1 MDLEIRMNSLGGGIV
16 NKKDMT
22 EQDIRTKYI
31 TPAILSAGWDRDL
44 QMREEVSFT
53 NGKVI
58 VRRKTVKRGEKKRAD
73 YVLYWKPNIP
83 IAIVEA
89 KDNKHSV
96 GDGMEQAL
104 EYAEI
109 LDIPFVFT
117 SNGDGFMFYDKT
129 AQEGKVQTELTL
141 DKFPSPDELWHKYKL
156 FKNIDDEADKIVSQE
171 YYFNPNN
178 NRRPRYYQCNAVN
191 RTIEAIANGQN
202 RILLVMATGTGK
214 TYTAFQIIYRLWK
227 AKSKKRILFLADRN
241 VLVDDPMR
249 KDFKFFNADTNNRK
263 MIKIK
268 NRDANKAYEMY
279 FAIYQGVTG
288 KEGFSDTYKDFSPD
302 FFDLIVVD
310 ECHRGSAKDNSAW
323 RKILEYFKNATQIG
337 MTATPK
343 ETKDTSNIEYFGEPI
358 YTYSLKQ
365 GIEDGFLAPYK
376 VIRVGID
383 KDLEGYRPTKGKTD
397 KYGYEIEDREYNVK
411 DYDRNLVLEQRTE
424 LVAKRV
430 TEFLKKNNSRFAKTI
445 FFCVD
450 QNHAQR
456 MAQALRNENADLVNQ
471 NYKYVMQMTSDSE
484 GVEELDNFM
493 NPEETYPVLV
503 TTSKLLTTGVD
514 VDTCK
519 FIILD
524 SNINSMTEFKQI
536 IGRGTRINEE
546 HDKLYFTIIDFRNV
560 TKLFAD
566 KDFDGEPVKIKE
578 TDGEIPLEDTEE
590 IPVEDEPNTDTP
602 ENEDEKD
609 TPSDV
614 SFDPNDDNDKTKRT
628 KYFVDDVPV
637 SIINERVQYLDANGK
652 LITESLVDYTKKNIR
667 KEYATLDEFLQK
679 WNSAGKKTAI
689 IKELEE
695 KGIFFDELQE
705 EVSKDLDPF
714 DLICHIAFD
723 MPPLTR
729 KERANNVKK
738 RNYFG
743 KYNDVAR
750 QVLEALLDKYA
761 NEGLKNIESIEIL
774 KVPDMARFGTL
785 VEIIKSFGNKD
796 KFMEA
801 ITELERELYVA

>member
-1 MDLEIRMNSLGGGIV
+1 M

-73 YVLYWKPNIP
+73 YILYWKPNIP

-89 KDNKHSV
+89 KDNKHSI

-129 AQEGKVQTELTL
+129 IQEGKVQTELPL
-141 DKFPSPDELWHKYKL
+141 DEFPSPEELWNKYKI

-178 NRRPRYYQCNAVN
+178 NRKPRYYQCNAVN

-202 RILLVMATGTGK
+202 RILLIMATGTGK

-227 AKSKKRILFLADRN
+227 ARSKKRILFLADRN
-241 VLVDDPMR
+241 ILVDDPMR
-249 KDFKFFNADTNNRK
+249 KDFKFFNADSNNRK
-263 MIKIK
+263 MTKIK

-288 KEGFSDTYKDFSPD
+288 KEGFADTYKEFSPD

-323 RKILEYFKNATQIG
+323 RKILEYFKSATQIG

-376 VIRVGID
+376 VVRVGID

-456 MAQALRNENADLVNQ
+456 MAQALRNENADLVSQ

-493 NPEETYPVLV
+493 DPEETYPVLV

-514 VDTCK
+514 VDTCR
-519 FIILD
+519 FIVLD

-546 HDKLYFTIIDFRNV
+546 QDKLYFTIIDFRNV

-578 TDGEIPLEDTEE
+578 TDGEIPLEDAEE

-602 ENEDEKD
+602 ESADKKD
-609 TPSDV
+609 TPPDV

-667 KEYATLDEFLQK
+667 KEYATLDAFLQK
-679 WNSAGKKTAI
+679 WNSADKKTAI
-689 IKELEE
+689 IKELEA

-761 NEGLKNIESIEIL
+761 NEGLENIESIEIL

-785 VEIIKSFGNKD
+785 VEIINSFGSKNK
-796 KFMEA
+796 FLEA

>member
-73 YVLYWKPNIP
+73 YILYWKPNIP

-89 KDNKHSV
+89 KDNKHNI

-117 SNGDGFMFYDKT
+117 SNGDGFIFFDKT
-129 AQEGKVQTELTL
+129 IQEGKVQTELSL
-141 DKFPSPDELWHKYKL
+141 DEFPSPEELWNKYKS

-178 NRRPRYYQCNAVN
+178 NRKPRYYQCNAVN

-202 RILLVMATGTGK
+202 RILLIMATGTGK

-227 AKSKKRILFLADRN
+227 ARRKKRILFLADRN
-241 VLVDDPMR
+241 ILVDDPMR
-249 KDFKFFNADTNNRK
+249 KDFKFFNADSNNRK
-263 MIKIK
+263 MTKIK

-288 KEGFSDTYKDFSPD
+288 KEGFADTYKEFSPD

-323 RKILEYFKNATQIG
+323 RKILEYFKSATQIG

-376 VIRVGID
+376 VVRVGID

-456 MAQALRNENADLVNQ
+456 MAQALRNENADLVSQ

-493 NPEETYPVLV
+493 DPEETYPVLV

-514 VDTCK
+514 VDTCR
-519 FIILD
+519 FIVLD

-578 TDGEIPLEDTEE
+578 TDGEIPLEETEE
-590 IPVEDEPNTDTP
+590 IPIEDEPNTDTP
-602 ENEDEKD
+602 ENEDAKD
-609 TPSDV
+609 TPPDV

-628 KYFVDDVPV
+628 KYYVDDVPV

-667 KEYATLDEFLQK
+667 KEYATLDDFLQN
-679 WNSAGKKTAI
+679 WNSADKKTAI
-689 IKELEE
+689 IKELEA

-761 NEGLKNIESIEIL
+761 NEGLENIESIEIL

-785 VEIIKSFGNKD
+785 VEIINSFGSKNK
-796 KFMEA
+796 FLEA

>member
-1 MDLEIRMNSLGGGIV
+1 M

-73 YVLYWKPNIP
+73 YILYWKPNIP

-89 KDNKHSV
+89 KDNKHSI

-129 AQEGKVQTELTL
+129 IQEGKVQTELPL
-141 DKFPSPDELWHKYKL
+141 DEFPSPEELWNKYKI

-178 NRRPRYYQCNAVN
+178 NRKPRYYQCNAVN

-202 RILLVMATGTGK
+202 RILLIMATGTGK

-227 AKSKKRILFLADRN
+227 ARSKKRILFLADRN
-241 VLVDDPMR
+241 ILVDDPMR
-249 KDFKFFNADTNNRK
+249 KDFKFFNADSNNRK
-263 MIKIK
+263 MTKIK

-288 KEGFSDTYKDFSPD
+288 KEGFADTYKEFSPD

-323 RKILEYFKNATQIG
+323 RKILEYFKSATQIG

-376 VIRVGID
+376 VVRVGID

-456 MAQALRNENADLVNQ
+456 MAQALRNENADLVSQ

-493 NPEETYPVLV
+493 DPEETYPVLV

-514 VDTCK
+514 VDTCR
-519 FIILD
+519 FIVLD

-590 IPVEDEPNTDTP
+590 IPVEDEPKTDPP
-602 ENEDEKD
+602 ENEDAKD
-609 TPSDV
+609 TPPDV

-628 KYFVDDVPV
+628 KYYVDDVPV

-667 KEYATLDEFLQK
+667 KEYATLDDFLQK
-679 WNSAGKKTAI
+679 WNSADKKTAI
-689 IKELEE
+689 IKELEA

-761 NEGLKNIESIEIL
+761 NEGLENIESIEIL

-785 VEIIKSFGNKD
+785 VEIINSFGSKNK
-796 KFMEA
+796 FLEA

>member
-1 MDLEIRMNSLGGGIV
+1 MS
-16 NKKDMT
+16 

-31 TPAILSAGWDRDL
+31 TPAILSSGWDRDL

-58 VRRKTVKRGEKKRAD
+58 VRRKKVKRGEKKRAD
-73 YVLYWKPNIP
+73 YILYWKPNIP

-89 KDNKHSV
+89 KDNKHSI

-129 AQEGKVQTELTL
+129 VKEGKVQTELAL
-141 DKFPSPDELWHKYKL
+141 DEFPSPEELWQKYKA
-156 FKNIDDEADKIVSQE
+156 FKNINDEADKIVSQE

-178 NRRPRYYQCNAVN
+178 NRKPRYYQCNAIN
-191 RTIEAIANGQN
+191 RTIEAIANGQD

-227 AKSKKRILFLADRN
+227 SRTKKRILFLADRN
-241 VLVDDPMR
+241 ILVDDPMR
-249 KDFKFFNADTNNRK
+249 KDFKFFNADINNRI
-263 MIKIK
+263 MTKIK
-268 NRDANKAYEMY
+268 NGVANKAYEMY
-279 FAIYQGVTG
+279 FAIYQGVSG
-288 KEGFSDTYKDFSPD
+288 KEGFADTYKEFSPD
-302 FFDLIVVD
+302 FFDLIIVD

-343 ETKDTSNIEYFGEPI
+343 ETKDISNIEYFGEPI

-376 VIRVGID
+376 VVRVGID

-456 MAQALRNENADLVNQ
+456 MAQALRNENADLISQ
-471 NYKYVMQMTSDSE
+471 NYKYVVQMTSDSE
-484 GVEELDNFM
+484 GVKELENFM
-493 NPEETYPVLV
+493 DPEETYPVLV

-514 VDTCK
+514 VETCK
-519 FIILD
+519 FIVLD

-546 HDKLYFTIIDFRNV
+546 QEKLYFTIIDFRNV

-566 KDFDGEPVKIKE
+566 KDFDGDPVKIKE
-578 TDGEIPLEDTEE
+578 TDGEIPIEDTEE
-590 IPVEDEPNTDTP
+590 IPVSDEEDTDTP
-602 ENEDEKD
+602 ENGGDDKYMPPD
-609 TPSDV
+609 VTFNSD
-614 SFDPNDDNDKTKRT
+614 DDNDKSRPR
-628 KYFVDDVPV
+628 KYFVDDVSV

-667 KEYATLDEFLQK
+667 KEYATLDEFLQR
-679 WNSAGKKTAI
+679 WNSEDKKTAV
-689 IKELEE
+689 IKELEA

-761 NEGLKNIESIEIL
+761 NEGLENIESIEIL

-785 VEIIKSFGNKD
+785 VEIINSFGSKNK
-796 KFMEA
+796 FLEA

>member
-1 MDLEIRMNSLGGGIV
+1 M

-129 AQEGKVQTELTL
+129 TQEGKVQTELTL

-288 KEGFSDTYKDFSPD
+288 KDGFSDTYKDFSPD

-397 KYGYEIEDREYNVK
+397 KYGYEIEDREYNIK

-578 TDGEIPLEDTEE
+578 TDGEIPIEDTED
-590 IPVEDEPNTDTP
+590 IPVDDEADTDIP
-602 ENEDEKD
+602 ENEDNVNNAPPD
-609 TPSDV
+609 IT
-614 SFDPNDDNDKTKRT
+614 FDPDDNGKPKQI
-628 KYFVDDVPV
+628 KYYVDDVPV

-679 WNSAGKKTAI
+679 WNSADKKTAI

-761 NEGLKNIESIEIL
+761 NEGLENIESIEIL

>member
-1 MDLEIRMNSLGGGIV
+1 
-16 NKKDMT
+16 MT

-73 YVLYWKPNIP
+73 YILYWKPNIP

-89 KDNKHSV
+89 KDNKHSI

-104 EYAEI
+104 EYAQI

-129 AQEGKVQTELTL
+129 VQEGKVQTELSL
-141 DKFPSPDELWHKYKL
+141 DEFPSPEELWNKYKL

-178 NRRPRYYQCNAVN
+178 NRKPRYYQCNAVN

-202 RILLVMATGTGK
+202 RILLIMATGTGK

-227 AKSKKRILFLADRN
+227 ARSKKRILFLADRN
-241 VLVDDPMR
+241 ILVDDPMR
-249 KDFKFFNADTNNRK
+249 KDFKFFNADSNNRK
-263 MIKIK
+263 MTKIK

-288 KEGFSDTYKDFSPD
+288 KEGFADTYKEFSPD

-323 RKILEYFKNATQIG
+323 RKILEYFKSATQIG

-376 VIRVGID
+376 VVRVGID

-456 MAQALRNENADLVNQ
+456 MAQALRNENADLVSQ

-493 NPEETYPVLV
+493 DPEETYPVLV

-514 VDTCK
+514 VDTCR

-546 HDKLYFTIIDFRNV
+546 QDKLYFTIIDFRNV

-578 TDGEIPLEDTEE
+578 TDGEIPLEETEE
-590 IPVEDEPNTDTP
+590 IPIEDEPNTDTP
-602 ENEDEKD
+602 ENEDAKD
-609 TPSDV
+609 TPPDV
-614 SFDPNDDNDKTKRT
+614 SFDPNDDNDKAKRT
-628 KYFVDDVPV
+628 KYYVDDVPV

-667 KEYATLDEFLQK
+667 KEYETLDDFLQK
-679 WNSAGKKTAI
+679 WNSADKKTAI
-689 IKELEE
+689 IKELEA

-743 KYNDVAR
+743 KYNDVAK

-761 NEGLKNIESIEIL
+761 NEGLENIESIEIL

-785 VEIIKSFGNKD
+785 VEIINSFGSKNK
-796 KFMEA
+796 FLEA

>member
-1 MDLEIRMNSLGGGIV
+1 M

-424 LVAKRV
+424 LIAKRV
-430 TEFLKKNNSRFAKTI
+430 TKFLKKNNSRFAKTI

-590 IPVEDEPNTDTP
+590 ISVEDEPNTDTP

-652 LITESLVDYTKKNIR
+652 LITGSLVDYTKKNIR

-679 WNSAGKKTAI
+679 WNSADKKTAI

-761 NEGLKNIESIEIL
+761 NEGLENIESIEIL

>member
-1 MDLEIRMNSLGGGIV
+1 M

>member
-1 MDLEIRMNSLGGGIV
+1 MDLERRMNSLGGGIV

-73 YVLYWKPNIP
+73 YILYWKPNIP

-89 KDNKHSV
+89 KDNKHSI

-104 EYAEI
+104 DYAQI

-129 AQEGKVQTELTL
+129 VQEGKVQTELSL
-141 DKFPSPDELWHKYKL
+141 DEFPSPEELWNKYKL

-178 NRRPRYYQCNAVN
+178 NRKPRYYQCNAVN
-191 RTIEAIANGQN
+191 RTIEAIASGQN
-202 RILLVMATGTGK
+202 RILLIMATGTGK

-227 AKSKKRILFLADRN
+227 ARSKKRILFLADRN
-241 VLVDDPMR
+241 ILVDDPMR
-249 KDFKFFNADTNNRK
+249 KDFKFFNADSNNRK
-263 MIKIK
+263 MTKIK

-288 KEGFSDTYKDFSPD
+288 KEGFADTYKEFSPD

-323 RKILEYFKNATQIG
+323 RKILEYFKSATQIG

-376 VIRVGID
+376 VVRVGID

-456 MAQALRNENADLVNQ
+456 MAQALRNENADLVSQ

-493 NPEETYPVLV
+493 DPEETYPVLV

-514 VDTCK
+514 VDTCR
-519 FIILD
+519 FIVLD

-590 IPVEDEPNTDTP
+590 IPVEDEPKTDPP
-602 ENEDEKD
+602 ENEDAKD
-609 TPSDV
+609 TPPDV

-628 KYFVDDVPV
+628 KYYVDDVPV

-667 KEYATLDEFLQK
+667 KEYATLDDFLQK
-679 WNSAGKKTAI
+679 WNSADKKTAI
-689 IKELEE
+689 IKELEA

-761 NEGLKNIESIEIL
+761 NEGLENIESIEIL

-785 VEIIKSFGNKD
+785 VEIINSFGSKNK
-796 KFMEA
+796 FLEA

>member
-1 MDLEIRMNSLGGGIV
+1 MDLEIRKNNLGGGIV

-89 KDNKHSV
+89 KDNKHSI

-117 SNGDGFMFYDKT
+117 SNGDGFVFYDKT
-129 AQEGKVQTELTL
+129 IQEGKVQTELSL
-141 DKFPSPDELWHKYKL
+141 DKFPLPEELWQKYKL

-268 NRDANKAYEMY
+268 SRNANKAYEMY

-288 KEGFSDTYKDFSPD
+288 KEGFSDTYKEFSPD

-323 RKILEYFKNATQIG
+323 RKILEYFKSATQIG

-376 VIRVGID
+376 VVRVGID

-397 KYGYEIEDREYNVK
+397 KYGYEIEDKEYNVK
-411 DYDRNLVLEQRTE
+411 DYDRNLILKQRTE

-456 MAQALRNENADLVNQ
+456 MAQALRNENTDLVNQ

-484 GVEELDNFM
+484 GVAELDNFM
-493 NPEETYPVLV
+493 DPEETYPVLV

-519 FIILD
+519 FIVLD

-578 TDGEIPLEDTEE
+578 TDEEIPIEDTED
-590 IPVEDEPNTDTP
+590 ITVDDEADTDIP
-602 ENEDEKD
+602 ENEDNVNNAPPD
-609 TPSDV
+609 IT
-614 SFDPNDDNDKTKRT
+614 FDPDGNSNPKQI

-679 WNSAGKKTAI
+679 WNGADKKTAI
-689 IKELEE
+689 IKELEA

-723 MPPLTR
+723 KPPLTR

-761 NEGLKNIESIEIL
+761 NEGLENIESIEIL
-774 KVPDMARFGTL
+774 KVPDMTRFGTL
-785 VEIIKSFGNKD
+785 VEIINSFGSKNK
-796 KFMEA
+796 FLEA

>member
-1 MDLEIRMNSLGGGIV
+1 M
-16 NKKDMT
+16 NKKNMT

-31 TPAILSAGWDRDL
+31 TPAILSAGWDKDL

-73 YVLYWKPNIP
+73 YILYWKPNIP

-89 KDNKHSV
+89 KDNKHSI

-129 AQEGKVQTELTL
+129 IQEGKVQSELPL
-141 DKFPSPDELWHKYKL
+141 NNFPSPEYLWSKYKA
-156 FKNIDDEADKIVSQE
+156 FKNINDETDKIISQE
-171 YYFNPNN
+171 YYYNPNN
-178 NRRPRYYQCNAVN
+178 NRKPRYYQCNAVN
-191 RTIEAIANGQN
+191 RTIEAIAKGQN
-202 RILLVMATGTGK
+202 RILLIMATGTGK
-214 TYTAFQIIYRLWK
+214 TYTAFQIVYRLWK
-227 AKSKKRILFLADRN
+227 ARSKKRILFLADRN
-241 VLVDDPMR
+241 ILVDDPMR
-249 KDFKFFNADTNNRK
+249 KDFKFFNADSNNRK
-263 MIKIK
+263 MTKIK

-288 KEGFSDTYKDFSPD
+288 KEGFADTYKEFSPD

-323 RKILEYFKNATQIG
+323 RKILEYFKSATQIG

-376 VIRVGID
+376 VVRVGID

-411 DYDRNLVLEQRTE
+411 DYDRNLVLEKRTE

-430 TEFLKKNNSRFAKTI
+430 TDFLKKNNSRFAKTI

-456 MAQALRNENADLVNQ
+456 MAQALRNENADLVSQ

-484 GVEELDNFM
+484 GVEELENFM
-493 NPEETYPVLV
+493 DPEETHPVLV

-514 VDTCK
+514 VDTCR
-519 FIILD
+519 FIVLD

-578 TDGEIPLEDTEE
+578 TDGDITLEDSEE
-590 IPVEDEPNTDTP
+590 FSDENDPNTGVLESED
-602 ENEDEKD
+602 DEKN
-609 TPSDV
+609 TPPDV
-614 SFDPNDDNDKTKRT
+614 TFNPDDDNSKPKQI

-679 WNSAGKKTAI
+679 WNSADKKTVI

-729 KERANNVKK
+729 QERANNVKK

-743 KYNDVAR
+743 KYSDIAR

-761 NEGLKNIESIEIL
+761 DEGLENIESIEIL

-785 VEIIKSFGNKD
+785 VEIINSFGSKNK
-796 KFMEA
+796 FLEA
-801 ITELERELYVA
+801 VTELERELYAA

>member
-1 MDLEIRMNSLGGGIV
+1 MNSLGGGIV

-129 AQEGKVQTELTL
+129 TQEGKVQTELTL

-202 RILLVMATGTGK
+202 RILLIMATGTGK

-288 KEGFSDTYKDFSPD
+288 KDGFSDTYKDFSPD

-397 KYGYEIEDREYNVK
+397 KYGYEIEDREYNIK

-578 TDGEIPLEDTEE
+578 TDGEIPIEDTED
-590 IPVEDEPNTDTP
+590 IPVDDEADTDIP
-602 ENEDEKD
+602 ENEDNVNNAPPD
-609 TPSDV
+609 IT
-614 SFDPNDDNDKTKRT
+614 FDPDDNGKPKQI
-628 KYFVDDVPV
+628 KYYVDDVPV

-679 WNSAGKKTAI
+679 WNSADKKTAI

-761 NEGLKNIESIEIL
+761 NEGLENIESIEIL